1 MQKSLID
8 YDYNMEKKIVNRKM
22 EIFIEKGN

>member
-1 MQKSLID
+1 MQKTLID

>member
-1 MQKSLID
+1 MQNTLID